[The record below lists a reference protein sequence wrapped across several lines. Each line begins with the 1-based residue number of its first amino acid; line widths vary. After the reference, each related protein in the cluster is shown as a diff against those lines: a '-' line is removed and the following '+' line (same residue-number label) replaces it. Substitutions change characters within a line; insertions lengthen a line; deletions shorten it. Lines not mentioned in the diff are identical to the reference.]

1 MNEILECVMLICFGC
16 SWPLNAIKHWRAGTA
31 RSMSLSFILL
41 ILTGY
46 IAGIVA
52 KLIVPPKH
60 FYVLLVYI
68 CNFCFVSVDLA
79 IYFINRR
86 KDRANADKQ

>member
-41 ILTGY
+41 ILAGY
-46 IAGIVA
+46 IAGIIA

-68 CNFCFVSVDLA
+68 CNFCFVSVDLV

-86 KDRANADKQ
+86 KDRVSAS